1 MTLTTDK
8 RMSGIHHFTRVFLPG
23 LIVLATLTGWSMHL
37 LLEAEL
43 AQASVNQTAT
53 LAQRTAIFHEHL
65 DSHLE
70 KLLALTR
77 DPNLQPL
84 LRVDTPALQ
93 GRLEESFM
101 TLLLRNRSL
110 DQACWIDA
118 RGRERV
124 RVERREGRP
133 VPVRGRDLLDLSHT
147 DDVSA
152 AQGLSLGQI
161 QIDPIEVGT
170 RRAMEQPV
178 ELKLRFITPVLG
190 DQGQR
195 RGLLLLIVDAA
206 MLLGSLS
213 GQPGSG
219 EWLMWVDAEG
229 HWLRTTAALDH
240 VGTPRAEVDS
250 LPSRFPEVW
259 RMMTGSGQTRL
270 YNEYGL
276 WRWVA
281 LDPHEAPVGK
291 AVAQAPMWWLVA
303 FLPANAFAEYR
314 GDIATHLA
322 PIVLPGLLL
331 LAIFSYRQAC
341 QYKRLYRFTREQ
353 QDTLRDYSHL
363 LQEREALLTRHRAT
377 IHAALDCIIV
387 MDSAGRIV
395 EFNPAAEQSFG
406 FTRDEVIGCL
416 LSETIVPER
425 YREAH
430 QRGLQHYLETGEG
443 PVLRQ
448 RIEIAAVHKDGTE
461 FAVELAI
468 DVARD
473 QSGDIFVAYLR
484 DISERQRTQEAL
496 RESQRQF
503 RREAIRNRE
512 LLSVASD
519 GVHILDTGGRI
530 IIASASFARIL
541 GYAPEEVAGLHVSRW
556 DARFSQ
562 EQLERNILPDLFAA
576 EGIVTFETRHRHK
589 NGAILEVEVTAHAA
603 SIEGESLLF
612 CSSRD
617 ITERKRLQA
626 DLEQHRQ
633 HLEELVERRTE
644 DLKRNQA
651 LLNAIVTTTPN
662 GLLLADRSGII
673 RMTNAAL
680 ERMFG
685 YANGELVGFPVEKLL
700 PLALRDGHRG
710 LREAFMRNPNRRV
723 MGQGLDLLG
732 QRQDGT
738 GFPVDISL
746 ATFSVQGTD
755 YIQATV
761 MDMTGP
767 KQAELALR
775 ELNATLEEKVAAR
788 TTELARAL
796 TARSEFLANMSH
808 EIRTPL
814 NGILGIAQLLERE
827 TLTAGQLDLIGRL
840 RQSGRSLL
848 AIINDILDF
857 SKIEAGQLRLD
868 LQPFGLGSLLAQVGS
883 VLGGN
888 AHAKGIELCIEP
900 LPDTGDTLIGDSL
913 RIEQVLVNLI
923 GNAIKFT
930 THGEVRVR
938 VAVIA
943 LSARQAQLRF
953 EVRDTG
959 IGIER
964 ETLGSL
970 FQPFTQA
977 DPGITRRFG
986 GTGLGLSIC
995 KRLVELM
1002 GGKIGVDSV
1011 RGSGSTFWFELPLE
1025 RAERMPAS
1033 RTTGMPTPTPAAQG
1047 PRLVGLRVLI
1057 ADDTRVN
1064 RLVVQQMLR
1073 NEGAQV
1079 VEVADGLQ
1087 ALDYVRAAGGDRLD
1101 AVLMDV
1107 QMPVMDGLTATRAI
1121 RGELG
1126 FQRLPVIAFTAGVL
1140 PEQRREALMAG
1151 CNDFVAKPVDLEELV
1166 AVLLRWTT
1174 VPGLDLPA
1182 ESAEPTPAAALRAG
1196 LDLQTIAQALGGHP
1210 ALVIKVLRQLMDD
1223 FADAASATRGDLAQG
1238 DRKAAE
1244 KRLHALRGA
1253 VGFFNATE
1261 LIRVIRQLEEGIH
1274 DQRTDLESRLT
1285 DFATQLDLFFKAAE
1299 DAINQLPPCV
1309 GP

>member
-1 MTLTTDK
+1 MIFTTDK
-8 RMSGIHHFTRVFLPG
+8 RMAGVHHFTRIFLPG
-23 LIVLATLTGWSMHL
+23 LIVLVTLTAWSVHL
-37 LLEAEL
+37 LMEAEL
-43 AQASVNQTAT
+43 TQASGNQSVT

-65 DSHLE
+65 GNHLE
-70 KLLALTR
+70 KLLALTH

-84 LRVDTPALQ
+84 LMVDSPAHQ
-93 GRLEESFM
+93 RRLEESFM
-101 TLLLRNRSL
+101 TLLLRNRPL
-110 DQACWIDA
+110 VQACWIDA
-118 RGRERV
+118 SGRERV
-124 RVERREGRP
+124 RVERREGRSEP
-133 VPVRGRDLLDLSHT
+133 VKGRDLLDLSQAEE
-147 DDVSA
+147 VRA
-152 AQGLSLGQI
+152 AQGLTLGQI
-161 QIDPIEVGT
+161 QISPVEVGN
-170 RRAMEQPV
+170 RRGMEQPA
-178 ELKLRFITPVLG
+178 ELKLRFVTPVLD

-195 RGLLLLIVDAA
+195 RGLLLLTVDAA
-206 MLLGSLS
+206 TLLGSLP
-213 GQPGSG
+213 GPPGSG
-219 EWLMWVDAEG
+219 EWLMWVDAKG
-229 HWLRTTAALDH
+229 HWLRTTAALDDE
-240 VGTPRAEVDS
+240 GAPRGEVDS
-250 LPSRFPEVW
+250 LPSRFPGVW
-259 RMMTGSGQTRL
+259 RMLTDSGQTRL
-270 YNEYGL
+270 YNEHGL

-281 LDPHEAPVGK
+281 LDPHEAPVGN
-291 AVAQAPMWWLVA
+291 AVTQAPLWWLVA
-303 FLPANAFAEYR
+303 FLPANSLAGYR
-314 GDIATHLA
+314 RDIATHLA

-341 QYKRLYRFTREQ
+341 QYKRLHRLTQEQ
-353 QDTLRDYSHL
+353 QDTLRDYRHL
-363 LQEREALLTRHRAT
+363 LQEREALLARHRAT

-395 EFNPAAEQSFG
+395 EFNPAAEKSFG
-406 FTRDEVIGCL
+406 FTRDEVIGSL

-430 QRGLQHYLETGEG
+430 QHGLEHYLETGEG

-461 FAVELAI
+461 LAVELAI

-530 IIASASFARIL
+530 VIASASFARIL
-541 GYAPEEVAGLHVSRW
+541 GYTPEEVAGLHVSQW
-556 DARFSQ
+556 DACFSH
-562 EQLERNILPDLFAA
+562 EQLERKILPDLFAA
-576 EGIVTFETRHRHK
+576 AGISTFETRHRHK
-589 NGAILEVEVTAHAA
+589 NGAILEVEVTALAA
-603 SIEGESLLF
+603 HIEGQTLLF

-633 HLEELVERRTE
+633 RLEEMVERRTE
-644 DLKRNQA
+644 ELKRNQA

-662 GLLLADRSGII
+662 GLLLVDHSGII

-685 YANGELVGFPVEKLL
+685 YENGELVGFPVEKLA
-700 PLALRDGHRG
+700 PLALRDRHRG
-710 LREAFMRNPNRRV
+710 LREVFMRNPSSRV
-723 MGQGLDLLG
+723 MGQGLNLLG

-746 ATFSVQGTD
+746 AAFSVQGTD

-761 MDMTGP
+761 MDMTGI

-827 TLTAGQLDLIGRL
+827 PLTGGQLDLIGRL

-868 LQPFGLGSLLAQVGS
+868 PQVFELGSLLAQVGS
-883 VLGGN
+883 MLGVN

-900 LPDTGDTLIGDSL
+900 LPDTDDTLIGDSL

-938 VAVIA
+938 VAVVT
-943 LSARQAQLRF
+943 LSEQQAHLRF

-959 IGIER
+959 IGIEQ
-964 ETLGSL
+964 ETLRSL

-1002 GGKIGVDSV
+1002 GGTIGVDSV
-1011 RGSGSTFWFELPLE
+1011 RGIGSTFWFELPLE
-1025 RAERMPAS
+1025 RAEGRPAS
-1033 RTTGMPTPTPAAQG
+1033 RAAERPTPTPASQG
-1047 PRLVGLRVLI
+1047 PRLIGLRVLI

-1064 RLVVQQMLR
+1064 RLVVRQMLR

-1087 ALDYVRAAGGDRLD
+1087 ALDYVRAAGDDRLD

-1140 PEQRREALMAG
+1140 PEQRREALAAG

-1166 AVLLRWTT
+1166 AVLQRWTT
-1174 VPGLDLPA
+1174 ALGFDLPA
-1182 ESAEPTPAAALRAG
+1182 ENPDPNPAAPPGAG
-1196 LDLQTIAQALGGHP
+1196 LDLQAIARALGGHLE
-1210 ALVIKVLRQLMDD
+1210 LVITVLRRLMDE
-1223 FADAASATRGDLAQG
+1223 FADAASATREDLARG
-1238 DRKAAE
+1238 DHKAAE

-1253 VGFFNATE
+1253 VGFFNATDV
-1261 LIRVIRQLEEGIH
+1261 IRVIRQLEEGIH
-1274 DQRTDLESRLT
+1274 DQQTDLDSLLN
-1285 DFATQLDLFFKAAE
+1285 DFATQLDQFFKAAE
-1299 DAINQLPPCV
+1299 DAINQLPPCA